1 MSEGY
6 GAQGMVGRLR
16 RVVMR
21 RPGEEMAVADAAA
34 WHYAAPIDLD
44 EARAVHDAF
53 ADALRA
59 WDVEVLYH
67 DEPLP
72 GLADST
78 FVFDPALVTDRGA
91 ILLSMGKAAR
101 RGEEEAL
108 GPIRFI

>member
-6 GAQGMVGRLR
+6 GAQGMVGRLH

-21 RPGEEMAVADAAA
+21 RPGEEMAAADAAA
-34 WHYAAPIDLD
+34 WHYAAPIDLG

-53 ADALRA
+53 ADALRN

-91 ILLSMGKAAR
+91 ILLSICLLYTSDAAD
-101 RGEEEAL
+101 E
-108 GPIRFI
+108 